1 MNVSPIFITA
11 TGTGVGKTVVS
22 SVILALARKRGH
34 NPVIMKPIETDTDGE
49 CSKDISFCYTAAG
62 MKNRAELKETA
73 PFLFKLGASPHLA
86 GREEG
91 VVIDREKIIDSY
103 NNLKNKFSPVI
114 VEGAGGLLVPIT
126 ENYLYADL
134 IKDMAIEIIIVSNI
148 ELGTINH
155 TLLTV
160 ECAKKRGMGIKGI
173 IFNNVPEILTDI
185 HRDNMRI
192 IPLLSGVKVL
202 GVIPHIHG
210 LNTGKEL
217 PGDFGEVVSSISLEK
232 LL

>member
-1 MNVSPIFITA
+1 MSVSPIFITA

-22 SVILALARKRGH
+22 SVILALARKKGC
-34 NPVIMKPIETDTDGE
+34 NPAIMKPIETGTDGK

-62 MKNRAELKETA
+62 MKNRENLKETA

-91 VVIDREKIIDSY
+91 IVIDTKKIIDRY
-103 NNLKNKFSPVI
+103 NNLKIKFSPVI
-114 VEGAGGLLVPIT
+114 VEGAGGILVPIT

-134 IKDMAIEIIIVSNI
+134 IKDMAIKIIIVSNL

-160 ECAKKRGMGIKGI
+160 ECAKKRGIGIKGI
-173 IFNNVPEILTDI
+173 IFNNVPEVLTDI

-210 LNTGKEL
+210 LNTGKGL
-217 PGDFGEVVSSISLEK
+217 PGDFNRVVSKISLGK